1 MYTLIGSR
9 IKELRRQHK
18 LTLDQLA
25 NNLNKLYPD
34 TVNFNKGKLSK
45 WENGR
50 EEPKLSS
57 VRVLAD
63 YFEVTIDELY
73 NGINSDS
80 TEVNITSVYNK
91 LDKARQHKVYTF
103 AEKQLEEQ
111 NKKTVPVVGAIAA
124 NPSELEYGDPVYDE
138 NISINVPA
146 KADCALIV
154 QGDSMEPLIPNNSIV
169 FYRDQ
174 PDVENGEI
182 AVVEIDGNG
191 TTCKKFYFDHEEN
204 KVILRS
210 LNEKYEDRE
219 IEPERVR
226 VLGKVISA

>member
-1 MYTLIGSR
+1 MDTKTRNKLIAGN
-9 IKELRRQHK
+9 IKKLVKENNITQKELARAINISPS
-18 LTLDQLA
+18 TMSDYM
-25 NNLNKLYPD
+25 NLRSNPSHGVIQKI
-34 TVNFNKGKLSK
+34 
-45 WENGR
+45 
-50 EEPKLSS
+50 
-57 VRVLAD
+57 AD
-63 YFEVTIDELY
+63 YFGVVKSDI
-73 NGINSDS
+73 DS
-80 TEVNITSVYNK
+80 TYKDQSDISFIYNQ
-91 LDKARQHKVYTF
+91 LNEIRQHKVYTF

>member
-1 MYTLIGSR
+1 MSIENTIKALMERKSGNVKNFAESVGLPYTTVRSILERGVLNAKVDNI
-9 IKELRRQHK
+9 IKISQGLNIKPEDL
-18 LTLDQLA
+18 LA
-25 NNLNKLYPD
+25 I
-34 TVNFNKGKLSK
+34 
-45 WENGR
+45 ENDIVS
-50 EEPKLSS
+50 EI
-57 VRVLAD
+57 
-63 YFEVTIDELY
+63 VTISYQLEED
-73 NGINSDS
+73 
-80 TEVNITSVYNK
+80 
-91 LDKARQHKVYTF
+91 RQHKVYSF

-169 FYRDQ
+169 FYRNQ

-191 TTCKKFYFDHEEN
+191 TTCKKFYFDYEEN

-210 LNEKYEDRE
+210 LNEKYEDRK